1 MTLVPGYVI
10 SNNYRPTFRRP
21 ERRPDQS
28 IDMSPLYS
36 QDQLDLVNSS
46 NDIVEVVSQ
55 YLPLKRSGRN
65 FKALCPFHGEKTP
78 SFTVSPEKQ
87 IFHCFGCGAGGDV
100 FSFLMRKE
108 NMTFPEAVRYLA
120 RRANVRLPEADPRAA
135 SRREKLYDLHLM
147 AAEFYHWGLTKSRAG
162 EPAREYLRRRE
173 FSPDSISAFGLGY
186 AQPGWESFLNRAR
199 KKGYPEE
206 LLVESGL
213 VIRREK
219 GGGGYD
225 RFRNRLI
232 IPVRDVRGRPIAFGA
247 RVLDDSL
254 PKYINSPQTPL
265 FQKGSVLFG
274 LDRARAPIGKAG
286 SAIIGEGYF
295 DVIRAHQEGV
305 ENMVCSQGTA
315 FTGVQAQVLKRYTD
329 RVVVAFD
336 SDQAGT
342 AAALKG
348 LAVFLEKNFEV
359 RIALLPPGDDPDSF
373 IRRHSAEAF
382 RELAAGGPPLL
393 DFKLDWLC
401 RNYDISTDRGRL
413 EVSREMLESISQ
425 IENAVLRETYGRKL
439 ADRLGVSPGAVWE
452 EFGKRRSPAVS
463 GPPAGEKPAEKI
475 DKYQVRLLKYLVED
489 DKFLGRI
496 EDELNPAAFSPT
508 LQPVVTLIL
517 ELFREGRV
525 PLSRTLV
532 TALRDGR
539 TREMV
544 SGWLLD
550 PAGGSPELAE
560 AVELLVDLEKKLV
573 RSELARSRRIL
584 SAREGTEEETAGILR
599 RCAALQKEL
608 RTLPS
613 RIREKA
619 GL

>member
-1 MTLVPGYVI
+1 
-10 SNNYRPTFRRP
+10 
-21 ERRPDQS
+21 
-28 IDMSPLYS
+28 MSPLYS
-36 QDQLDLVNSS
+36 QDQLDLVNTS

-65 FKALCPFHGEKTP
+65 FKALCPFHNEKTP

-87 IFHCFGCGAGGDV
+87 IFHCFGCGTGGDV

-108 NMTFPEAVRYLA
+108 NMTFPEAVRHLA

-135 SRREKLYDLHLM
+135 SRREKLYELHRM
-147 AAEFYHWGLTKSRAG
+147 AAEFYHWGLTTSRAG
-162 EPAREYLRRRE
+162 ERAREYLRRRE
-173 FSPDSISAFGLGY
+173 FSPETTAAFGLGY

-206 LLVESGL
+206 LLAEAGL

-219 GGGGYD
+219 GGGCYD
-225 RFRNRLI
+225 RFRDRLI
-232 IPVRDVRGRPIAFGA
+232 VPVRDVRGRPIAFGG

-265 FQKGSVLFG
+265 FHKGSVLFG
-274 LDRARAPIGKAG
+274 LDRARAPIGEAG
-286 SAIIGEGYF
+286 EAIIGEGYF

-315 FTGVQAQVLKRYTD
+315 FTEVQAQVLKRYTD

-359 RIALLPPGDDPDSF
+359 RIALLPPGEDPDSF
-373 IRRHSAEAF
+373 IRRHSAAAF
-382 RELAAGGPPLL
+382 RKLVAAGPPLL

-413 EVSREMLESISQ
+413 EVSREMLSSISR
-425 IENAVLRETYGRKL
+425 IENAVLRETYARKL
-439 ADRLGVSPGAVWE
+439 ADRLGVSPEAVWE
-452 EFGKRRSPAVS
+452 EFSKRRPPAAPVR
-463 GPPAGEKPAEKI
+463 PAGEKPAEKI

-489 DKFLGRI
+489 DRFLGRI
-496 EDELNPAAFSPT
+496 EDELHPAAFSPT
-508 LQPVVTLIL
+508 LQPVVSLIL

-532 TALRDGR
+532 SSLRDGR
-539 TREMV
+539 ARELV
-544 SGWLLD
+544 SGWLLET
-550 PAGGSPELAE
+550 PGSGPRKDE
-560 AVELLVDLEKKLV
+560 AVDCLIYLEKKRIKAEQRRL
-573 RSELARSRRIL
+573 RRELGARQGAEEEAEIQRRCIALAR
-584 SAREGTEEETAGILR
+584 E
-599 RCAALQKEL
+599 LQL
-608 RTLPS
+608 LPS
-613 RIREKA
+613 RIREIA

>member
-1 MTLVPGYVI
+1 
-10 SNNYRPTFRRP
+10 
-21 ERRPDQS
+21 
-28 IDMSPLYS
+28 MSPLYS

-46 NDIVEVVSQ
+46 NDIVEIVSQ

-65 FKALCPFHGEKTP
+65 FKALCPFHNEKTP

-100 FSFLMRKE
+100 FSFVMRKE

-135 SRREKLYDLHLM
+135 SRREKLYELHQM

-162 EPAREYLRRRE
+162 ERAREYLQSRE
-173 FSPDSISAFGLGY
+173 FSPETIAAFGLGY
-186 AQPGWESFLNRAR
+186 AQPGWESFLNRAQ
-199 KKGYPEE
+199 KKDYPEE
-206 LLVESGL
+206 LLVEAGL

-225 RFRNRLI
+225 RFRNRLM
-232 IPVRDVRGRPIAFGA
+232 IPVRDVRGRPIAFGG

-265 FQKGSVLFG
+265 FHKGSVLFG

-286 SAIIGEGYF
+286 EAIIGEGYF
-295 DVIRAHQEGV
+295 DVIRAHQEGM

-329 RVVVAFD
+329 KVVVAFD

-359 RIALLPPGDDPDSF
+359 RIALLPPGEDPDSF
-373 IRRHSAEAF
+373 IRRNSAPAF
-382 RELAAGGPPLL
+382 RELAAAGPPLL

-401 RNYDISTDRGRL
+401 RNFDISTDRGRL

-439 ADRLGVSPGAVWE
+439 AERLGVSPRAVWE
-452 EFGKRRSPAVS
+452 EFGKRRSPAA
-463 GPPAGEKPAEKI
+463 PAPRPGERPAEKI

-489 DKFLGRI
+489 DRFLGRI
-496 EDELNPAAFSPT
+496 EDELHPAAFSPT
-508 LQPVVTLIL
+508 LQPVVSQIL

-532 TALRDGR
+532 AALRDGR
-539 TREMV
+539 ARELV
-544 SGWLLD
+544 SGWLLES
-550 PAGGSPELAE
+550 AGSGPEMAE
-560 AVELLVDLEKKLV
+560 AVDCLIYLEKKRIKAEQL
-573 RSELARSRRIL
+573 RLRRELA
-584 SAREGTEEETAGILR
+584 AREGTEEEAAGVLR
-599 RCAALQKEL
+599 RCSALHKEL
-608 RTLPS
+608 QLLSS

-619 GL
+619 DL